1 MSPRSGASTAL
12 VNAGLDEWIEDI
24 GGPLTACRYI
34 ETATRHLADLEHA
47 FSRAAS
53 FECRVDT
60 IWSDGTDELATIGH
74 ALSRTLQHGT
84 GLEIVRIAFGEHCWD
99 QHSLRHLCYDDSSR
113 PTAPRRGSIMEW
125 ARASNKLCRGL
136 DPS

>member
-84 GLEIVRIAFGEHCWD
+84 GLEIVRIAFGEH
-99 QHSLRHLCYDDSSR
+99 S
-113 PTAPRRGSIMEW
+113 
-125 ARASNKLCRGL
+125 
-136 DPS
+136 